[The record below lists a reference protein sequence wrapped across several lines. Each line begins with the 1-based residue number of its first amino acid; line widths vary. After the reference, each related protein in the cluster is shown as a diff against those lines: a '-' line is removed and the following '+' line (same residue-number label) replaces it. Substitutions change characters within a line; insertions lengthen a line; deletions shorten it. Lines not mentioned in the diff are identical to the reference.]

1 MSPAPSAVRSAWS
14 ATRSRRSTLRA
25 SPRVPVAGMT
35 ETPIATTDGVSR
47 RRDRTWG
54 LIGGALGVAV
64 GVGSAAIAIFVEGA
78 NAFDSTV
85 PYPRFFTK
93 RELLTYD
100 IFLAVVIAAGAL
112 FGISAVILG
121 RRSRFPRTDAMG
133 GALCATVLLVLGSAL
148 LFTRLIA
155 VIRSS

>member
-1 MSPAPSAVRSAWS
+1 
-14 ATRSRRSTLRA
+14 
-25 SPRVPVAGMT
+25 MT

-47 RRDRTWG
+47 QRDRTWG
-54 LIGGALGVAV
+54 LIGSALGVAV

-78 NAFDSTV
+78 NAFESTV

-100 IFLAVVIAAGAL
+100 IFLAVVIAAGAV

-121 RRSRFPRTDAMG
+121 RRSRFPRTDAVG
-133 GALCATVLLVLGSAL
+133 GALCATVLLVLGSTL
-148 LFTRLIA
+148 LFNGSSRSFGALDRRTIPSVRSLMGKRL
-155 VIRSS
+155 VDVDVG